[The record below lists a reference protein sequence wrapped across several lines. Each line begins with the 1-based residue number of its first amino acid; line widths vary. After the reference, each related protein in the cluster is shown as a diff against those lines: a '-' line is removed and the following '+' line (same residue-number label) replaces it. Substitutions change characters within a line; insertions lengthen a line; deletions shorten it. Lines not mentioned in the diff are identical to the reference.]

1 MKKNKSFIL
10 VILFA
15 VMSIQTKAQDFKLGF
30 DHFAILVQ
38 DLEESSNFYLNIM
51 GLEEI
56 ENKTEKSH
64 IRWFAMGEKA
74 ALHVIEDKQHKVG
87 DIKGVHLALYTD
99 NLDGFITHLRENK
112 IYFENWP
119 GTENTTNDRPD
130 GVRQIYLKDPNG
142 YWIEVNEN

>member
-1 MKKNKSFIL
+1 MKKNNCFIL
-10 VILFA
+10 VILFTF
-15 VMSIQTKAQDFKLGF
+15 MSIQTKAQDFNLGF
-30 DHFAILVQ
+30 DHFAILVEN
-38 DLEESSNFYLNIM
+38 LEESSNFYLNIM

-56 ENKTEKSH
+56 KNKTKQPH
-64 IRWFAMGEKA
+64 IRWFAIGSKS
-74 ALHVIEDKQHKVG
+74 ALHVIEDKQHKIA

-99 NLDGFITHLRENK
+99 NLDGFITHLRQNN

-119 GTENTTNDRPD
+119 GEENTTNDRPD